1 MPRALALAAVC
12 VAALT
17 GCAAGQPPDP
27 PAASTPPPTQAP
39 APDPI
44 ADWTL
49 EQRVGQ
55 LFLVGTPVEAADPV
69 TLAAVADAGVAGVF
83 LHGRS
88 SAGAAATAA
97 LAAQFTSAAT
107 PGSPPLWVAVD
118 QEGGDV
124 QTLSGAGFED
134 MPTALTSTGR
144 TPAQL
149 QADARRWAEQLR
161 SAGVTM
167 NLAPVVDIVTGPE
180 TEDLNLP
187 IGVYHRHYGYDQDA
201 VTAYA
206 GAFAAGM
213 RAGGI
218 LPTLKHFPGLGRVTG
233 NTDYAA
239 DVVDTTI
246 DAAAPDVA
254 VYRALLA
261 QGPAVVMVATAVY
274 DRIDPTAPAAFSA
287 PVVTDLLRGQ
297 VGFEGVVMTD
307 DLSAPAQVE
316 RWPPEDRAVLALEAG
331 VDLLLVS
338 ADPSV
343 FPQMHAAVL
352 ERARADPVFA
362 QRVDQSVRRILTL
375 KSTAPIGPAE

>member
-1 MPRALALAAVC
+1 MRRALALAAVC
-12 VAALT
+12 AAALT
-17 GCAAGQPPDP
+17 GCAAPQPPD
-27 PAASTPPPTQAP
+27 AP
-39 APDPI
+39 ATSAADPTEAAPPDPI
-44 ADWTL
+44 AGWTL

-55 LFLVGTPVEAADPV
+55 LFLVGTPVESADPV

-88 SAGAAATAA
+88 SAGATATAE
-97 LAAQFTSAAT
+97 LVAQFTSAAA
-107 PGSPPLWVAVD
+107 PGSPPLWVATD

-124 QTLSGAGFED
+124 QVLGGAGFED

-144 TPAQL
+144 SPEALRVDSQ
-149 QADARRWAEQLR
+149 RWAEQLR
-161 SAGVTM
+161 AAGVTM
-167 NLAPVVDIVTGPE
+167 NLAPVVDIVTSPE

-187 IGVYHRHYGYDQDA
+187 VGVYHRHYGYDQDT

-239 DVVDTTI
+239 DVVDTTV
-246 DAAAPDVA
+246 DAAAADVA

-261 QGPAVVMVATAVY
+261 QGPAVVMMATAVY
-274 DRIDPTAPAAFSA
+274 DRIDPARPAAFSA
-287 PVVTDLLRGQ
+287 PVVTGLLREQ

-316 RWPPEDRAVLALEAG
+316 QWPPGDRAVMALEAG

-352 ERARADPVFA
+352 DRARADPVFA
-362 QRVDQSVRRILTL
+362 RRVDESVRRILAL
-375 KSTAPIGPAE
+375 KSDLPVSLSE